1 MSWSGSNGAPW
12 LRGGV
17 VGFVARPCH
26 VVLGDGYLLLV
37 VGLGS
42 GRLAPRRGGH
52 GQPQAVAA
60 TAHAVATLVIGV
72 ARSGGIGPLKAL
84 RRGGRRN
91 SAHPR
96 SCMAHPMVR
105 RAPFRRVSSSVV
117 KGRCLAPRAKAT
129 REVLGVSD
137 WFLYLP
143 GYYHV

>member
-1 MSWSGSNGAPW
+1 MLCWVTGISCWW
-12 LRGGV
+12 LGW
-17 VGFVARPCH
+17 A
-26 VVLGDGYLLLV
+26 D
-37 VGLGS
+37 
-42 GRLAPRRGGH
+42 GRLAPQRGGH

-143 GYYHV
+143 GYYHVL